1 MMTFLS
7 TISHRGNLRGPE
19 PEQENKPEYI
29 DKAIEELYEVE
40 VDIRFV
46 EGCFYLGHD
55 HPEYSIDLH
64 WIKERSDFLIFHC
77 KNLSALFLLKD
88 AHHCFWHD
96 KDNYTLTSK
105 NKIWTYP
112 GSITGPDCIIV
123 DTEPPTREKISQWR
137 HDRCFGVCSDYADVI
152 GSDFLINI
160 V

>member
-19 PEQENKPEYI
+19 PEQENSPKYI

-46 EGCFYLGHD
+46 EGNFYLGHD
-55 HPEYSIDLH
+55 KPEYFVDLH
-64 WIKERSDFLIFHC
+64 WIKERNDFLIFHC
-77 KNLSALFLLKD
+77 KNLPALFLLKD
-88 AHHCFWHD
+88 EFHCFWHAND
-96 KDNYTLTSK
+96 PYVLTSK

-112 GSITGPDCIIV
+112 DQKVGPDCIIV
-123 DTEPPTREKISQWR
+123 DLEPPTKEKVRAWKEAGC
-137 HDRCFGVCSDYADVI
+137 HGVCSDYADVI
-152 GSDFLINI
+152 GSEFITSI

>member
-1 MMTFLS
+1 MTFLS
-7 TISHRGNLRGPE
+7 TISHRGNLHGPE
-19 PEQENKPEYI
+19 PEQENKPDYI
-29 DKAIEELYEVE
+29 DKAIEKLYDVE

-46 EGCFYLGHD
+46 EGCFCLGHD
-55 HPEYSIDLH
+55 YPEHFVDLH

-77 KNLSALFLLKD
+77 KNLPALFLLKD
-88 AHHCFWHD
+88 EHHCFWHD

-112 GSITGPDCIIV
+112 NCITGPDCIIV
-123 DTEPPTREKISQWR
+123 DLEPPTKDKIKKWR
-137 HDRCFGVCSDYADVI
+137 HDRCFAICSDYADVI